1 MEAKIKARLAE
12 YELTEQDLT
21 TEEMEELKEEI
32 AAEERGET
40 VLDSVLDNP
49 SLFYRKNLK

>member
-21 TEEMEELKEEI
+21 TEEMAELKEEI

>member
-1 MEAKIKARLAE
+1 MEAKIKERLAE

-21 TEEMEELKEEI
+21 TEEMAELKEEI

-49 SLFYRKNLK
+49 SIFYRKNLK